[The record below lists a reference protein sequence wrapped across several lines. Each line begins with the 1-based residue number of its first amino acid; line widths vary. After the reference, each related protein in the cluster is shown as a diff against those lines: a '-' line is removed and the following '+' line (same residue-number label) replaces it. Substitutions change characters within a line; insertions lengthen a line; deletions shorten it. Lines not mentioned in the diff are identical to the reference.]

1 MKRALQVG
9 VVATLA
15 AVAAVAV
22 AQGAGP
28 AKSAAEA
35 KAAIE
40 ARQKIF
46 EDIKKA
52 NEPLAAMLRGK
63 AEIDPAVVTASAK
76 ALQELTQKIPPAFA
90 VDTRQFKDTKT
101 EAGDNIWLSLA
112 DFKTKSD
119 NTANLAGQLVT
130 VASGGGDKGAI
141 RKAII
146 DMSKSCGNCHDSYKV
161 KL

>member
-9 VVATLA
+9 VVALA

-101 EAGDNIWLSLA
+101 EAGDNIWASLA

-130 VASGGGDKGAI
+130 VASGGDKGAI

-146 DMSKSCGNCHDSYKV
+146 EMSKSCGNCHDSYKV